1 MNPHNLLENKEL
13 LVSNFKQFES
23 DNMKV
28 SFSDIISNLIRM
40 SEEMYVYR
48 TRQDF
53 FDEDDFIKWLI
64 TQNELTMFN
73 KILMNFTHHKR
84 TDTFIPKNNEK
95 AYNLSLNKVSKEKI
109 INDFRIFIRSS
120 NEFYIK
126 KRTENIKNED
136 LHKKNVLSDQYDFI
150 FATGSNVNLWTDIHC
165 YQYFIVEGII

>member
-1 MNPHNLLENKEL
+1 MNPQNLLESKEL

-73 KILMNFTHHKR
+73 QILMNFTHYKR
-84 TDTFIPKNNEK
+84 TDKIRRKNNEK

-126 KRTENIKNED
+126 KRTENLRNED
-136 LHKKNVLSDQYDFI
+136 LH
-150 FATGSNVNLWTDIHC
+150 A
-165 YQYFIVEGII
+165 YFGHT

>member
-1 MNPHNLLENKEL
+1 MKNHNLLENKEL

-28 SFSDIISNLIRM
+28 CFSDIISNLIRM

-53 FDEDDFIKWLI
+53 FDEDAFIKWLI
-64 TQNELTMFN
+64 TQNELTVFN
-73 KILMNFTHHKR
+73 QILMNFTRHKR

-95 AYNLSLNKVSKEKI
+95 AYNLCLNKVSKEKI

-126 KRTENIKNED
+126 KKTDNLTNED
-136 LHKKNVLSDQYDFI
+136 LHKNNVLSDQYDFI
-150 FATGSNVNLWTDIHC
+150 FTTGWNVNFWTDIHC
-165 YQYFIVEGII
+165 FQFFIAEGII

>member
-73 KILMNFTHHKR
+73 QILMNFTHHKR

-109 INDFRIFIRSS
+109 
-120 NEFYIK
+120 
-126 KRTENIKNED
+126 
-136 LHKKNVLSDQYDFI
+136 
-150 FATGSNVNLWTDIHC
+150 
-165 YQYFIVEGII
+165 